1 MKGLL
6 LKDWYMMRKYCRSY
20 LLIAAVFIAVS
31 LYSND
36 NLFFIFYPCLL
47 CGMIPVNLLG
57 YDERSRW
64 MQYSGTLPYTKTQI
78 VSAKYLIGLLAQVT
92 ILIVTG
98 IAQGVKMTVA
108 GNFVFG
114 EFVVLMLLMLIVAT
128 LTSSISLPFIF
139 KLGVE
144 KGRTAYFIMIGF
156 VCGASILHQAFSED
170 SLWLRLNLMQ
180 SSLHLPLPASVCM
193 LFLGICRLFSSKE
206 EIWSKMTKIQFKG
219 DLL

>member
-1 MKGLL
+1 M
-6 LKDWYMMRKYCRSY
+6 
-20 LLIAAVFIAVS
+20 
-31 LYSND
+31 
-36 NLFFIFYPCLL
+36 
-47 CGMIPVNLLG
+47 
-57 YDERSRW
+57 
-64 MQYSGTLPYTKTQI
+64 
-78 VSAKYLIGLLAQVT
+78 IGLLAQVT

-156 VCGASILHQAFSED
+156 VCGASILA
-170 SLWLRLNLMQ
+170 
-180 SSLHLPLPASVCM
+180 SSFFRGQLVAEIEPNAILAALAVAGIGVYALSWYLSVV
-193 LFLGICRLFSSKE
+193 F
-206 EIWSKMTKIQFKG
+206 FKG
-219 DLL
+219 RDLE